1 MGSNISREAV
11 IRISYKNKPFLE
23 LERHDSDG
31 ASKLNLFFI
40 QGGMI
45 PRYLQSLILFRYR
58 ISREA
63 ESCSYQNYPVLESER
78 HDSERAT
85 KRNLFF
91 IQGGM
96 IPIYLQ
102 SLMFLGGRISRDAV
116 FRISYKN

>member
-85 KRNLFF
+85 KRNLFLYSGRHDSDLVTKF
-91 IQGGM
+91 NVFGRQNFQGCS
-96 IPIYLQ
+96 IP
-102 SLMFLGGRISRDAV
+102 
-116 FRISYKN
+116 N